1 MPGKIAKV
9 LRASVLTSSLL
20 GMCAVA
26 SAADMPVKAPPAPQ
40 PAPPLFSWTGFYI
53 GGNLGV
59 AWSDRTMTDTVFGI
73 DFTGND
79 GNRARFMG
87 GGQVGINYQINNF
100 VIGVEADFDGVAN
113 NDNNSGGRVIAGDT
127 IRVNSND
134 TWIAT
139 VAGRIG
145 YAWDRVLFYGKGGG
159 GWIGNS
165 GFTVTDVTT
174 GASFT
179 TSNNNTI
186 SGWLAGGGIEWAF
199 ADNWSARVEYDFLG
213 LSDRTLTVPLGVPV
227 IGGDVFT
234 LHDRN
239 VQMVTFGV
247 NYRFNWFSPSNTVA
261 TRY

>member
-1 MPGKIAKV
+1 
-9 LRASVLTSSLL
+9 
-20 GMCAVA
+20 
-26 SAADMPVKAPPAPQ
+26 
-40 PAPPLFSWTGFYI
+40 
-53 GGNLGV
+53 
-59 AWSDRTMTDTVFGI
+59 MTDTVFGI

-159 GWIGNS
+159 GWS
-165 GFTVTDVTT
+165 
-174 GASFT
+174 
-179 TSNNNTI
+179 
-186 SGWLAGGGIEWAF
+186 
-199 ADNWSARVEYDFLG
+199 
-213 LSDRTLTVPLGVPV
+213 LSV
-227 IGGDVFT
+227 
-234 LHDRN
+234 
-239 VQMVTFGV
+239 
-247 NYRFNWFSPSNTVA
+247 SEVA
-261 TRY
+261 TLQLEFRYLAHASGREEFWRPVEKVMKVLAKGRLESGLAPYGLKCVCRFRVFRH